1 MTAGSA
7 LRRSHTESP
16 SARILRA
23 MGWHRFLG
31 LPTPTASN
39 GVGAASGSGPGRGV
53 DEAAD
58 TETVRR
64 IIGRLEAMPLDEA
77 RFLAAFAYIL
87 TRAAAADLEISD
99 TEERVIEQL
108 VGEHGHLPE
117 SHAVLVSQMAKS
129 QSLLYGG
136 TEDYLVTRQFREL
149 SSPEQRLDLLRCC
162 YLVGAAD
169 DDISIAE
176 SDTLQEIAAELDLD
190 RASINAI
197 RHEFESKLS
206 TIKAMLR
213 MRDGTSPA
221 KPE

>member
-1 MTAGSA
+1 
-7 LRRSHTESP
+7 
-16 SARILRA
+16 
-23 MGWHRFLG
+23 MGWQRFLG
-31 LPTPTASN
+31 LPTS
-39 GVGAASGSGPGRGV
+39 GATGGAGHAPGGSAI

-64 IIGRLEAMPLDEA
+64 IVGRLEAMPRDEA
-77 RFLAAFAYIL
+77 RFLAGFAYIL

-99 TEERVIEQL
+99 AEEHVIEGL
-108 VGEHGHLPE
+108 VAEHGHLPE

-136 TEDYLVTRQFREL
+136 TEDYLVTRQFKDL
-149 SSPEQRLDLLRCC
+149 STPQQRLDLLRCC

-176 SDTLQEIAAELDLD
+176 SDTLQEIALELDID
-190 RASINAI
+190 RASVNAI
-197 RHEFESKLS
+197 RHEFEPKLS

-213 MRDGTSPA
+213 LREDSET
-221 KPE
+221 

>member
-1 MTAGSA
+1 
-7 LRRSHTESP
+7 
-16 SARILRA
+16 
-23 MGWHRFLG
+23 MGWQRFLG
-31 LPTPTASN
+31 LPVRDGSSGA
-39 GVGAASGSGPGRGV
+39 GAAAATRTGGGP
-53 DEAAD
+53 DAAD

-64 IIGRLEAMPLDEA
+64 IIARLEAMPRDGA

-99 TEERVIEQL
+99 AESRVIEDL
-108 VGEHGHLPE
+108 VAEHGHLPE
-117 SHAVLVSQMAKS
+117 SHAVLVAQMAKS

-149 SSPEQRLDLLRCC
+149 STDEQRLALLRCC

-176 SDTLQEIAAELDLD
+176 SDTLQQIASELDVD
-190 RASINAI
+190 RAAVNAI
-197 RHEFESKLS
+197 RHEFEPKLS

-213 MRDGTSPA
+213 MREGA
-221 KPE
+221 